1 MTPKEYGILQAFPMD
16 DWKQVVSDSQA
27 YKQFGNAVT
36 TTVFTAIAEEIAK
49 SIYAAEESEEQNM
62 EEKTMMPINHQIE
75 PDFLEHIKST
85 FKRWRDLN
93 TQGVTIGARELSNFA
108 FTLKGASMNSHLG
121 FKYNFNPRGTD
132 ADGNP
137 AITLKLYT
145 KPEQMNPAADRP
157 VYEFAAPYMV

>member
-1 MTPKEYGILQAFPMD
+1 
-16 DWKQVVSDSQA
+16 
-27 YKQFGNAVT
+27 
-36 TTVFTAIAEEIAK
+36 
-49 SIYAAEESEEQNM
+49 M
-62 EEKTMMPINHQIE
+62 EEKAMMPINNQIE

-132 ADGNP
+132 TDGNP

-145 KPEQMNPAADRP
+145 KRSKRSLLHIRP
-157 VYEFAAPYMV
+157 YG

>member
-1 MTPKEYGILQAFPMD
+1 
-16 DWKQVVSDSQA
+16 
-27 YKQFGNAVT
+27 
-36 TTVFTAIAEEIAK
+36 
-49 SIYAAEESEEQNM
+49 M
-62 EEKTMMPINHQIE
+62 EEKTMMPINNQIE
-75 PDFLEHIKST
+75 PDFLEHIKRT

-132 ADGNP
+132 TDGNP

-145 KPEQMNPAADRP
+145 KPEQMNRQQIGR
-157 VYEFAAPYMV
+157 YMNLQPLTWFRVQQYRKRGNTT

>member
-1 MTPKEYGILQAFPMD
+1 
-16 DWKQVVSDSQA
+16 
-27 YKQFGNAVT
+27 
-36 TTVFTAIAEEIAK
+36 
-49 SIYAAEESEEQNM
+49 M
-62 EEKTMMPINHQIE
+62 EEKAMMPINNQIE

-157 VYEFAAPYMV
+157 VYEFAAPLHGLGCSSTESEGTQHDAEIKRRNP

>member
-1 MTPKEYGILQAFPMD
+1 
-16 DWKQVVSDSQA
+16 
-27 YKQFGNAVT
+27 
-36 TTVFTAIAEEIAK
+36 
-49 SIYAAEESEEQNM
+49 M
-62 EEKTMMPINHQIE
+62 EEKTMMPINNQIE

-137 AITLKLYT
+137 AITLKLYSSWERGT
-145 KPEQMNPAADRP
+145 NENTNKLIRRHIPKGEDFDEKQDRDI
-157 VYEFAAPYMV
+157 EFIENWINTYPRGIFGFRTSEELFKEELEKITA

>member
-1 MTPKEYGILQAFPMD
+1 
-16 DWKQVVSDSQA
+16 
-27 YKQFGNAVT
+27 
-36 TTVFTAIAEEIAK
+36 
-49 SIYAAEESEEQNM
+49 M
-62 EEKTMMPINHQIE
+62 EEKTMMPINNQIE

-132 ADGNP
+132 TDGNP

-145 KPEQMNPAADRP
+145 KPEQMSPAADRP
-157 VYEFAAPYMV
+157 VYEFAAPYMVLGCSSIESEGTQHDAEIKRRNHGSSQQRIKPGK

>member
-1 MTPKEYGILQAFPMD
+1 MTKYAGLEGTSIFASDKIEKLKNVSENTLKE
-16 DWKQVVSDSQA
+16 
-27 YKQFGNAVT
+27 
-36 TTVFTAIAEEIAK
+36 
-49 SIYAAEESEEQNM
+49 
-62 EEKTMMPINHQIE
+62 
-75 PDFLEHIKST
+75 
-85 FKRWRDLN
+85 
-93 TQGVTIGARELSNFA
+93 ARELSNFA

-132 ADGNP
+132 TDGNP

>member
-1 MTPKEYGILQAFPMD
+1 
-16 DWKQVVSDSQA
+16 
-27 YKQFGNAVT
+27 
-36 TTVFTAIAEEIAK
+36 
-49 SIYAAEESEEQNM
+49 M
-62 EEKTMMPINHQIE
+62 EEKTMMPINNQIE

-137 AITLKLYT
+137 AIKQITNSAITWGRKQSGRNRKRGNT
-145 KPEQMNPAADRP
+145 T
-157 VYEFAAPYMV
+157 

>member
-1 MTPKEYGILQAFPMD
+1 
-16 DWKQVVSDSQA
+16 
-27 YKQFGNAVT
+27 
-36 TTVFTAIAEEIAK
+36 
-49 SIYAAEESEEQNM
+49 M
-62 EEKTMMPINHQIE
+62 EEKTMMPINNQIE

-132 ADGNP
+132 TDGNP

-145 KPEQMNPAADRP
+145 KSFYLTMTSKGTQAAYLMRTREKQKARRQQ
-157 VYEFAAPYMV
+157 Y